1 MNQKEQKRRLNGE
14 EGFTLIEIIAVLI
27 VLGILA
33 AVAVPRY
40 MSVTEDAKNKAAVGA
55 VAEGKA
61 RVNQYAASYI
71 LVNNGS
77 IPNAATVVAAMTGAN
92 TDAGD
97 FSLSY
102 EASGSTG
109 MVTITAT
116 GKTGTPAADGTASGT
131 VKLPTT

>member
-1 MNQKEQKRRLNGE
+1 MKKNRRHLKGE

-40 MSVTEDAKNKAAVGA
+40 MSVVDDAKNSAAMGA

-61 RVNQYAASYI
+61 RVNQWAASYI
-71 LVNNGS
+71 LQNNGDVPT
-77 IPNAATVVAAMTGAN
+77 IPNASDATYG

-97 FSLSY
+97 FTLTY
-102 EASGSTG
+102 GDADP
-109 MVTITAT
+109 VLITAT
-116 GKTGTPAADGTASGT
+116 GKTGTPADGGIATGT
-131 VKLPTT
+131 VALPTTN